1 MKFSIRDLFLVTMI
15 VALFLG
21 WALDRFVLVEK
32 LHRLEKLLDSSWL
45 GWRTPNFPAP
55 ASSPPKP

>member
-1 MKFSIRDLFLVTMI
+1 MKFTIRDLLCLTVV

-32 LHRLEKLLDSSWL
+32 LHRLEKLLDSAWP

-55 ASSPPKP
+55 APNPPKP